1 MKGVKMSSSIHI
13 QTIEA
18 LPNIKEYHLVEEITA
33 GYSGDKKYKLE
44 KRRKKMYLLRVG
56 DKSSLRVKQ
65 KEFEQLRLYQKA
77 NINTQR
83 PVEFGVFV

>member
-1 MKGVKMSSSIHI
+1 MSSSIHI

-44 KRRKKMYLLRVG
+44 KDGKMYLLRVG

-65 KEFEQLRLYQKA
+65 KEFEQLRLYQKPILTH
-77 NINTQR
+77 NVLWNL
-83 PVEFGVFV
+83 EFCMTYFIQ

>member
-1 MKGVKMSSSIHI
+1 MSSSIHI

-44 KRRKKMYLLRVG
+44 KNGKNVSAPSGR
-56 DKSSLRVKQ
+56 
-65 KEFEQLRLYQKA
+65 
-77 NINTQR
+77 
-83 PVEFGVFV
+83 

>member
-1 MKGVKMSSSIHI
+1 MSSSIHI

-44 KRRKKMYLLRVG
+44 KDGKMICPEWEI
-56 DKSSLRVKQ
+56 S
-65 KEFEQLRLYQKA
+65 
-77 NINTQR
+77 
-83 PVEFGVFV
+83 PH